1 MVFLMVAAY
10 LGQPASAPVAG
21 VLVLAQAVTDSTS
34 GIPGI
39 AQTGVVGALLTFL
52 WWHERADRKAAE
64 ERERCVIRDAAE
76 RLSAGINALK
86 DVADVV
92 KGQR

>member
-1 MVFLMVAAY
+1 MLH
-10 LGQPASAPVAG
+10 S
-21 VLVLAQAVTDSTS
+21 VLDLAQTS
-34 GIPGI
+34 SDYAGGIPGI
-39 AQTGVVGALLTFL
+39 AQTGVVGALLSFL

-76 RLSAGINALK
+76 RLSAGIQALK

-92 KGQR
+92 KAQR